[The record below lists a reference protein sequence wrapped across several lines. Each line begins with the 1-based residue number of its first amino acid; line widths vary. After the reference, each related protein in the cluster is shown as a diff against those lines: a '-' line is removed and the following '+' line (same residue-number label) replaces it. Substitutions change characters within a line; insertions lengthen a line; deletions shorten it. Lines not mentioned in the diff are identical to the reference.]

1 MPINWVDF
9 LPDFDGY
16 TPDPTRPRDP
26 NNPDTRPDG
35 TPTNRALRNMI
46 PDSTKYF
53 ESINPMYTQAQPFD
67 AFAPMRMY
75 QRYLDTGRLPSM
87 GGSGAPVIAP
97 STPTRPPG
105 VIGGGLTQIGPIG
118 PGGPGYSTGGGK

>member
-1 MPINWVDF
+1 MPFWYGDYLIPG
-9 LPDFDGY
+9 LDGY
-16 TPDPTRPRDP
+16 TPEPTYTPPSDPTRPRRPRDP
-26 NNPDTRPDG
+26 SNPGTRPDG

-75 QRYLDTGRLPSM
+75 QRYQDTGRLPSM
-87 GGSGAPVIAP
+87 GSPGAPSAPSAPSASGGSGL
-97 STPTRPPG
+97 PT
-105 VIGGGLTQIGPIG
+105 
-118 PGGPGYSTGGGK
+118 GYSTGGGK